1 MIIGIIGENCSGKST
16 LAEKIKA
23 ELGAEIVTGKD
34 YLRMAKSES
43 EAVSLFREKLR
54 RAVSGDNII
63 YVISDPEHVKL
74 LPDGAIRIL
83 VTADLE
89 TIKERFRAR
98 MRGNLPAPVALMLE
112 RKHGM
117 FDSGE
122 YDYRFDGATGDAE
135 SFCVILK
142 NVMRDSVT
150 PFSIR
155 RLSQD
160 ERQTAL
166 DLAWAVFSEYE
177 SPDYSAEGT
186 EEFRKCLH
194 DEGYLSGLHYYG
206 TFDGEKLIGEIAIR
220 PDRKHICFFFVDGRY
235 HRRGIGTRM
244 FRRLLEDYP
253 NETITLNSSPYG
265 LPFYKAIGFVP
276 TDEERTVNGIRF
288 TAMKYEGR
296 QVPGKPTERND

>member
-1 MIIGIIGENCSGKST
+1 MVIGIIGENCSGKST

-54 RAVSGDNII
+54 KAVSGDNII
-63 YVISDPEHVKL
+63 YVIADPEHVKL

-135 SFCVILK
+135 SFCEVLK

-276 TDEERTVNGIRF
+276 TDEERTVNEIRF

-296 QVPGKPTERND
+296 QVPGKPAERND

>member
-1 MIIGIIGENCSGKST
+1 MVIGIIGENCSGKST

-63 YVISDPEHVKL
+63 YMISDPEHVKL

-135 SFCVILK
+135 SFCEVLK

-296 QVPGKPTERND
+296 QVPGKPAERND